1 MVNLTYGLWMLA
13 SNLMQLLQCMALD
26 MAVRVSDDDRADG
39 AGAAARADKAAKRV
53 EQEEHRDR
61 SSPAVTSSP
70 PSLIIEAINK
80 NSLPFFLLVSTRSR
94 TRAHHIASCWRTSG
108 VRRGKHIS
116 SQLSL

>member
-26 MAVRVSDDDRADG
+26 MAVRVTDDDGD
-39 AGAAARADKAAKRV
+39 GAAAARTATAAKRV

-61 SSPAVTSSP
+61 SPPAVASPP

-80 NSLPFFLLVSTRSR
+80 NSLPFFLLVSTRSMC
-94 TRAHHIASCWRTSG
+94 TPLAALHAAEQAASM
-108 VRRGKHIS
+108 
-116 SQLSL
+116 